1 LKNTLVYWL
10 TCIFLTVA
18 VAAEATTIVLPT
30 DEQLISK
37 SPFIVE
43 GTVASSQSIE
53 RSGAIHTETA
63 LDVDQVLKGSGLPAR
78 LTIDEL
84 GGRSGDRI
92 TVIYGSPVYTSGERV
107 LVFLFPT
114 RDGRYRTADLFIGK
128 FTETRS
134 RSGQRL
140 FARNDEAA
148 DVTLLD
154 HDFQPL
160 QARNIKRDAA
170 GFEAYVTERAA
181 GRDGKANYGIPDT
194 PSKLITGSDS
204 LKTSANFTL
213 LDEGTVYRWSSFD
226 SGQQARWYSVGT
238 QPGYSGGGATEAG
251 SGIAAWTSYSS
262 AKILYSYA
270 GASSAAA
277 GGNDR
282 SNGIN
287 EIDFNDPTAE
297 IPGTFN
303 RTTGGVVGQGGFSGA
318 RAGGSWTAPFTYDA
332 GHAQTSYASWTI
344 TEGNMVIQD
353 GVSPTNGIP
362 AVTLAEIIAHE
373 FGHTLGFGHST
384 DKLALMYP
392 SVTGRGP
399 NLGTDDQT
407 AARWL
412 YPTSSVVIPPGPTVT
427 VPAAPSN
434 LSASAGAS
442 SLFLQWT
449 DNAPNETVEYVYL
462 AAGNGGFSRAQ
473 TLAAGSNN
481 STISG
486 LTPGNYRIYVTAA
499 NSAGESIA
507 SNTALSTIAM
517 PITLTASFTVTPAS
531 GNAGQTIS
539 FVDQSSGGVTSRAW
553 TFGDG
558 NASSAVNP
566 QHVYAVSGN
575 FNVTLTVYGSGGAQA
590 FTSSYVYIAPA
601 VPVTPQVT
609 AAFAL
614 PTASAKAG
622 QTVQFTDQ
630 SSGSPASWLW
640 TFGDGGSSNQKN
652 PSHTYAAA
660 GQYTVSLTTSNSGS
674 SSTVSHVLQVASN
687 AVPYRSLVSV
697 SAQTNGLGGS
707 YWRTEL
713 SVYNAGHDSATL
725 RFTFVP
731 GAGGA
736 ILTADRFLNA
746 HQSLTVDNA
755 LLDLFGMQSGA
766 GAISVD
772 ATNPVTSPD
781 LRISSRT
788 FTGGSDGTYGQSVP
802 DIRPTMAA
810 TTFVTG
816 ISANADFRTN
826 LGIVNSAAYPVGAT
840 LTLSG
845 SDGATISQKRVTLP
859 ASNFQQSPLGTW
871 FPELGGTARSG
882 MRVRVD
888 ADVADAV
895 SAYASVVDNRSQDPI
910 YIQGAPLTGGNVQ
923 FVAGS
928 GRTPGANNTYWRT
941 DLAIFNPNSGSSTFA
956 LRFLPAGQDNRG
968 AQYRTATIA
977 GGRLLELNDVAAWFG
992 LTNATGAV
1000 EITSTSSTY
1009 APIVTARTY
1018 TNGANGGTYGQS
1030 VDPVT
1035 SFGQDSIVTG
1045 MRSSRSYRSNIG
1057 LLNAGDITLGVNL
1070 SILGQYGETLA
1081 SGFVTLP
1088 PRSQSQASLAA
1099 LFPGVDLSNAG
1110 SFTLQAHTDNAS
1122 ALFAYGSVIDN
1133 GTGDPVFFAGK

>member
-1 LKNTLVYWL
+1 LKDTLVYWL

-18 VAAEATTIVLPT
+18 AAAEATTIVLPT

-37 SPFIVE
+37 SPVIVE
-43 GTVASSQSIE
+43 GTVVSAQSVE
-53 RSGAIHTETA
+53 RNGAIHTETR
-63 LDVDQVLKGSGLPAR
+63 LDVDQVLKGSVPAQ

-84 GGRSGDRI
+84 GGRSGDRV
-92 TVIYGSPVYTSGERV
+92 TVIYGSPVYTPGERV
-107 LVFLFPT
+107 LVFLYPT
-114 RDGRYRTADLFIGK
+114 RDGHYRTADLFVGK

-134 RSGQRL
+134 GIGQRL
-140 FARNDEAA
+140 FARDDEAA

-160 QARNIKRDAA
+160 AARNVKRDAA
-170 GFEAYVTERAA
+170 AFEEYVTDRAA
-181 GRDGKANYGIPDT
+181 GRDGRANYGIPDT
-194 PSKLITGSDS
+194 PSKNATTASP
-204 LKTSANFTL
+204 KTSANFTL
-213 LDEGTVYRWSSFD
+213 LDEGTIYRWYSFD
-226 SGQQARWYSVGT
+226 SGQQARWFSIGT
-238 QPGYSGGGATEAG
+238 QPGYTGGGVTEAS
-251 SGIAAWTSYSS
+251 SGIAAWTSYTS
-262 AKILYSYA
+262 AKILYTYA
-270 GASSAAA
+270 GASTAAA

-287 EIDFNDPTAE
+287 EIDFNDPTGE
-297 IPGTFN
+297 IAGTFN

-318 RAGGSWTAPFTYDA
+318 RAGGTWTAPFTFDA
-332 GHAQTSYASWTI
+332 THAQTSYAGWTI

-353 GVSPTNGIP
+353 GVSPANGIP

-373 FGHTLGFGHST
+373 FGHTLGLGHSG

-412 YPTSSVVIPPGPTVT
+412 YPTSSVVVPPGPTVT

-434 LSASAGAS
+434 LSVSAGAS

-462 AAGNGGFSRAQ
+462 AAGNGGFARAQ
-473 TLAAGSNN
+473 TLGAGSN
-481 STISG
+481 SATISG
-486 LTPGNYRIYVTAA
+486 LAPGSYRLYVTAA

-507 SNTALSTIAM
+507 SNTALATIAQ
-517 PITLTASFTVTPAS
+517 PVPLTAAFTVTPAS
-531 GNAGQTIS
+531 GTVGQTIS
-539 FVDQSSGGVTSRAW
+539 FFDQSSGGVTSRAW

-558 NASSAVNP
+558 NASSAANP
-566 QHVYAVSGN
+566 QHAYATSGN

-590 FTSSYVYIAPA
+590 LSSSYVYIAPA
-601 VPVTPQVT
+601 IPVTPQVT
-609 AAFAL
+609 AEFAL
-614 PTASAKAG
+614 PSTAAKAG
-622 QTVQFTDQ
+622 QSVQFTDQ
-630 SSGSPASWLW
+630 STGSPSAWLW
-640 TFGDGGSSNQKN
+640 SFGDGGSSNQKN
-652 PSHTYAAA
+652 PAHTYAAA

-674 SSTVSHVLQVASN
+674 SATVSHILQVASN
-687 AVPYRSLVSV
+687 AVPYHSLVSV

-713 SVYNAGHDSATL
+713 TVYNAGNDAAAL
-725 RFTFVP
+725 LFTFLP

-736 ILTADRFLNA
+736 ALTSSRVLGA

-755 LLDLFGMQSGA
+755 LLDLFGMQDGA

-772 ATNPVTSPD
+772 ASNPVSSPD

-788 FTGGSDGTYGQSVP
+788 FTGGADGTYGQSVP
-802 DIRPTMAA
+802 DIRRATMAA
-810 TTFVTG
+810 TTFVSG
-816 ISANADFRTN
+816 ISSNTNFRTN
-826 LGIVNSAAYPVGAT
+826 LGVVNSGGSNVGAT
-840 LTLSG
+840 LTLST
-845 SDGATISQKRVTLP
+845 SDGATIAQKRVTLS
-859 ASNFQQSPLGTW
+859 AGSFQQSPLTTW
-871 FPELGGTARSG
+871 FPELGSASRSG

-910 YIQGAPLTGGNVQ
+910 YIQGAPLTAGNVQ

-941 DLAIFNPNSGSSTFA
+941 DLAIFNPNSGTSTFA
-956 LRFLPAGQDNRG
+956 LRFLPADQDNRG
-968 AQYRTATIA
+968 AQYRTATVA
-977 GGRLLELNDVAAWFG
+977 GGKLLELTDVAAWFG

-1000 EITSTSSTY
+1000 EITSTSSVY

-1018 TNGANGGTYGQS
+1018 TDGANGGTYGQS
-1030 VDPVT
+1030 VDAVT
-1035 SFGQDSIVTG
+1035 SFGRDSIVTG
-1045 MRSSRSYRSNIG
+1045 IRSSGSYRSNIG
-1057 LLNAGDITLGVNL
+1057 LLNAGDVTLGVNL
-1070 SILGQYGETLA
+1070 TLVGQYGQSLA
-1081 SGFVTLP
+1081 DGFVMVP
-1088 PRSQSQASLAA
+1088 PRSQSQAPLAA
-1099 LFPGVDLSNAG
+1099 FFPGVDLSNAG
-1110 SFTLQAHTDNAS
+1110 SFTLQAHTDNA
-1122 ALFAYGSVIDN
+1122 ATLFAYGSVIDN